1 MFIKNSKGD
10 INNVNTEKMHRTGN
24 SRLGKVIRQ
33 KKAQIFLKKT
43 DSSDIYIRRLIIIG
57 GFATDYFPELLR
69 FTPQETE
76 AENEIEFAPLT
87 NFFLFLSMRRNLLDR
102 LMKKKPMHTN
112 AHLRLA

>member
-1 MFIKNSKGD
+1 MSILKKCIEQEIAD
-10 INNVNTEKMHRTGN
+10 WE
-24 SRLGKVIRQ
+24 RLSGK

-112 AHLRLA
+112 AHLHVWHERH